1 MLLTLKFAL
10 SMIKMYKSGK
20 LLMGILILGVFAM
33 SSCGSSQN
41 AVYFSNLDSAKFQ
54 QVPKADFKEPL
65 IQTDD
70 ILTISVQSL
79 GEDAFTAPQASAS
92 SGAAVTSASMA
103 STGSG
108 TSGFLV
114 NKSGNVEVPMLGIVK
129 LAGLTTSE
137 AIEVIREK
145 ANKFYKD
152 PTVQVRFANY
162 KITILGE
169 VTKPATYTVPSE
181 KVTILDAIS
190 MAGDLTVYGKRN
202 NIMLMRD
209 NGDKKDI
216 VRLDLNSSSL
226 INSPYFYLRQNDVL
240 YIEPTKAKSAANS
253 APNRSLIGIGVA
265 VATLLV
271 TVLINL

>member
-1 MLLTLKFAL
+1 
-10 SMIKMYKSGK
+10 MIKMYKSGK
-20 LLMGILILGVFAM
+20 LLMGILIVGIFGL

-41 AVYFSNLDSAKFQ
+41 AVYFSNLDTAAKFS

-79 GEDAFTAPQASAS
+79 GVDAFTPPSTTAPAA
-92 SGAAVTSASMA
+92 GATAV
-103 STGSG
+103 GG
-108 TSGFLV
+108 TPVAGFLV
-114 NKSGNVEVPMLGIVK
+114 NKAGNVEIPMLGVVK

-137 AIEVIREK
+137 AIEVIRTRSST
-145 ANKFYKD
+145 FYKD

-162 KITILGE
+162 KITVLGE
-169 VTKPATYTVPSE
+169 VAKPATYTVPSE
-181 KVTILDAIS
+181 KVTVLDAIS
-190 MAGDLTVYGKRN
+190 MAGDLTLYGKRH

-216 VRLDLNSSSL
+216 VRLDLNSTQL
-226 INSPYFYLRQNDVL
+226 INSPYFYLKQNDVI
-240 YIEPTKAKSAANS
+240 YVEPTKAKMAANN
-253 APNRSLIGIGVA
+253 APTTRLITIGLA

-271 TVLINL
+271 TILTRF